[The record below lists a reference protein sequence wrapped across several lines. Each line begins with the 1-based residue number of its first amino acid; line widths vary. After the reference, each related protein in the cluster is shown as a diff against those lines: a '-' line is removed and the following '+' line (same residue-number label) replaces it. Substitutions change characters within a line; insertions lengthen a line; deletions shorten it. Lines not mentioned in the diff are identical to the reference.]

1 MENLLYCC
9 QKLIFMKR
17 IFLYCLLLQIVGL
30 KLSAQTISQDQKRIS
45 FVITNTS
52 TSEQIKRADSLFTAN
67 GIDLN
72 IKANRHDGQISK
84 VDISIQS
91 SEGSAQYQT
100 GDSEILKKGV
110 LIVVDRSANASV
122 ALSVGQRKVED

>member
-1 MENLLYCC
+1 
-9 QKLIFMKR
+9 MKR
-17 IFLYCLLLQIVGL
+17 IFLYCLLLQIVGF

-67 GIDLN
+67 GIDLK
-72 IKANRHDGQISK
+72 IQANRHAGQISK
-84 VDISIQS
+84 VDISIQA

-100 GDSEILKKGV
+100 SDSEILKKGV

-122 ALSVGQRKVED
+122 ALSVGPRKVED